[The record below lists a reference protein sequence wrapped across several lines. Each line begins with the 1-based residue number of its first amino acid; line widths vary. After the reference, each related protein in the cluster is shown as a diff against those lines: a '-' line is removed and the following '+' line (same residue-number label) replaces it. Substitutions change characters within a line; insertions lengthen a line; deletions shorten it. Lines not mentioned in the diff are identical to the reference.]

1 MSLERSN
8 GSASTQVVGLFK
20 RTGLARMT
28 FVTQITVLEDIMNL
42 KIAMGLLVFS
52 MIAAAG
58 TSRADDNKKEDKTR
72 TLTGC
77 VQKGESA
84 KDFALIAEDGSKW
97 ELEGNDVKL
106 ADHVGHKVTVQGKVE
121 HAKDDAKTAV
131 GTDAKRSGEL
141 VLRTL
146 TMVSDTCK

>member
-1 MSLERSN
+1 
-8 GSASTQVVGLFK
+8 
-20 RTGLARMT
+20 MT

-121 HAKDDAKTAV
+121 HAKDDDKTAV
-131 GTDAKRSGEL
+131 GTDAKKSGEL
-141 VLRTL
+141 EVRTL